1 MEAPIVAVKRVEAP
15 VTIAKSIEVAGE
27 AIQAEGLQHSIA
39 QKKVVADSK
48 NVVKKS
54 TLPPPSD
61 LPDIGSSLP
70 GIGGGRKFG
79 GLGGV
84 YGRAGAFD
92 VDENSLKRAKQD
104 LAKLN
109 KIEEPDF
116 GQFEEEKK
124 EEDGR
129 SML

>member
-1 MEAPIVAVKRVEAP
+1 M
-15 VTIAKSIEVAGE
+15 AGE